1 MILSGHEI
9 RKQLGDNIHIDPFD
23 DKRLNPNSYNL
34 SLHDELLVY
43 EEIVL
48 DMRKSNRVA
57 RVQIPEEGLVLNFI
71 ILRLRRQSIYPWV
84 YPYWVCP
91 QKTISDMIG
100 IAMYP

>member
-43 EEIVL
+43 EENGFHLDCFSMSLACIGVDMSSGIIRKALVTIV
-48 DMRKSNRVA
+48 
-57 RVQIPEEGLVLNFI
+57 G
-71 ILRLRRQSIYPWV
+71 
-84 YPYWVCP
+84 
-91 QKTISDMIG
+91 
-100 IAMYP
+100 